1 MNETNDKFVQ
11 CMEGLGLKK
20 SKLYL
25 FENAYLVFVHIV
37 YIKSIKSKLNI
48 FVFVYWMELYMTK
61 GTLFKWTSS
70 MFAFIV
76 IMQLKLQTF

>member
-11 CMEGLGLKK
+11 CMEGLGLKKK

-37 YIKSIKSKLNI
+37 YIKSI
-48 FVFVYWMELYMTK
+48 
-61 GTLFKWTSS
+61 
-70 MFAFIV
+70 
-76 IMQLKLQTF
+76 